1 MVLEWGL
8 GTRRFDRLYEQ
19 WILVENQGSIVSSLL
34 KGRIC
39 DEEKYINGISNKKH
53 SLSTKY
59 MPDLVLSASCILT
72 HLIIILIILC

>member
-8 GTRRFDRLYEQ
+8 GTRSFDRLHEQ

-39 DEEKYINGISNKKH
+39 DEEKYINDISNKKH
-53 SLSTKY
+53 LLSTKY
-59 MPDLVLSASCILT
+59 MPGSVLSASRILT